1 MQISGKR
8 MLRAAALSALLVAF
22 LFSASFA
29 SASILGPGSKGDDVF
44 RLKGELREKGYYTAK
59 EDSKVYTAALKNAV
73 GVFQI
78 ANSIKP
84 QKAYGYADEPTQ
96 ELAASDKAVLYAE
109 YIEKVQDKQL
119 QPGGS
124 GAYVK
129 KAQSKLKSLGYYTGS
144 VNGKYGSS
152 TTSAVQYFQK
162 ANNLTASG
170 RADSDTRAALYSGSA
185 KTRAK
190 YEEENFLTPLTIGAK
205 GGQVTQLQTR
215 LAALGYYWGDPTGVY
230 DAQTKYCVRFFQEAN
245 GFSVNGAA
253 SKALREKANSGSAA
267 SFETYTKNMQLA
279 QLSSSAKPGIKI
291 ALLQVQLKA
300 LGYYKGV
307 ITGIY
312 NGPVIT
318 AVRTFQ
324 IFNNMKSQYVT
335 GKANTE
341 TRKLLLS
348 SGAVAY
354 GTVCGDDTLKPGDK
368 GTAVANMQ
376 NRLTALA
383 YYKGSADGQYDGDVT
398 SAVKLFQKYN
408 KLYPSGIAYTQT
420 LTVLNSDSAKSFV
433 NAKIEKLIDVAESKF
448 GDKYTLGKHGPDEFD
463 CSGFTY
469 YCLKQMGVD
478 VSAEVQTQGRMMLRM
493 GKKITDYKDLRRGDI
508 LYFWSPDRKKK
519 PGHTGIFVEIKSG
532 QYRFIHA
539 SSSYGKV
546 TVSNMKTDYYLGE
559 NGAFLYGVRLWE

>member
-408 KLYPSGIAYTQT
+408 SLYPSGIAYTQT
-420 LTVLNSDSAKSFV
+420 LTVLNGSSAKSYT
-433 NAKIEKLIDVAESKF
+433 NAHIEELIDIAMVYF
-448 GDKYTLGKHGPDEFD
+448 DKETPYRSPAKPPKSFD
-463 CSGFTY
+463 CSTFTA
-469 YCLKQMGVD
+469 YCLRKVGVSVPSE
-478 VSAEVQTQGRMMLRM
+478 VSAQGKTKFGRV
-493 GKKITDYKDLRRGDI
+493 IKDIKDIKRGDI
-508 LYFWSPDRKKK
+508 LFFDTQPGKK
-519 PGHTGIFVEIKSG
+519 PGHAAICLG
-532 QYRFIHA
+532 QYGTSKKMAFIHA
-539 SSSYGKV
+539 SSSKGKV
-546 TVSNMKTDYYLGE
+546 TITP
-559 NGAFLYGVRLWE
+559 LYKDDWYPSRFMWAIRIWE